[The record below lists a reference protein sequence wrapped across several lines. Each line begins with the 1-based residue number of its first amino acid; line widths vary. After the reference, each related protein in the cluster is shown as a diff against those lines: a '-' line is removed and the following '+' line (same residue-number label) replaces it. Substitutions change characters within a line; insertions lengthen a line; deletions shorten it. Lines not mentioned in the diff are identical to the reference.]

1 MITFTLVAP
10 VNTVDPGLTT
20 LQLLVSSD
28 NPGDNFGTSISLLG
42 NGIPVLVDKTLDED
56 TYLVSCPLLL
66 LGGSKVLFEA
76 SAEDQDETKRLVWH
90 IVVNPSAII
99 RGKDYMSAP
108 YMDSLAFYLPQ
119 ESRAV
124 VRQESVFRQ
133 LMNPIA
139 LELDRIKLKLQSQN
153 RSLMIDDVSDREP
166 DWMFEYDIDESADLQ
181 LTIRADGS
189 VAFAPPS
196 SAGYIGINKLEL
208 TAVDNFDDFW
218 TNAIPTRLS
227 LYGTLQTRNITLT
240 PTASIESFGE
250 VSGFK
255 VPTKD
260 RLFGEV
266 SNGEFLVDVNRS
278 DLAETYMLIT
288 GVGRNNRL
296 QTELLP
302 VHQDGNIQ
310 TRWKWSSISS
320 ITPMRFSELTSA
332 DIQFSLL
339 PPRLSEKKDD
349 TFKWTENRRQ
359 ELVRYAIEVD
369 EVGSSLDQKVS
380 AEGEV
385 IDIASG
391 QSTVQIKTRTRL
403 TSVMGTNIFVT
414 DFSLGHTNT
423 FIYGVDSTKLYIWDK
438 RNVAPT
444 NLKLLS
450 GMTEAPEQT
459 FSIECYENPSLVEGE
474 YSASLSVELERPQGL
489 KPCRSWLW
497 SVITPSGATKYI
509 NPLTGDILDNEQ
521 WTDGHA
527 QGFGIVGAGFDLQ
540 LTELGDYLIELRI
553 DHGDGDPSICRRIF
567 QFREKKAIAEYD
579 LSSLINLTDGINR
592 IHVTESG
599 EIWISHADI
608 IYKLTP
614 HFDLFIISAEN
625 RKIYFREDYDDVEVT
640 F

>member
-1 MITFTLVAP
+1 MITYTLVAP
-10 VNTVDPGLTT
+10 TNTVDPGFTT

-28 NPGDNFGTSISLLG
+28 SPGDSFGDSISIVG
-42 NGIPVLVDKTLDED
+42 NGVPIVIDKVLDED
-56 TYLVSCPLLL
+56 TYLVTATLVL
-66 LGGSKVLFEA
+66 LGRSTVLFEA
-76 SAEDQDETKRLVWH
+76 SAEDEDETKRLVWH
-90 IVVNPSAII
+90 IVVNPSSII
-99 RGKDYMSAP
+99 RSKDYMSAP
-108 YMDSLAFYLPQ
+108 YLDSLAFYLPQ

-189 VAFAPPS
+189 IAFAPPS
-196 SAGYIGINKLEL
+196 SFGYIGINKLEL

-218 TNAIPTRLS
+218 TNAIPTRFS
-227 LYGTLQTRNITLT
+227 LNETLQTRNITLT
-240 PTASIESFGE
+240 PTTPIESFQA

-255 VPTKD
+255 VPTRD

-266 SNGEFLVDVNRS
+266 SNSTLLVDVNRS
-278 DLAETYMLIT
+278 DLAETHVLIS
-288 GVGRNNRL
+288 GVGRNNRI

-302 VHQDGNIQ
+302 IHQDGNVQ
-310 TRWKWSSISS
+310 TRWKWSSVSS
-320 ITPMRFSELTSA
+320 ITPIRFSENTSA

-359 ELVRYAIEVD
+359 ELVRYSVVVD
-369 EVGSSLDQKVS
+369 GVGTSLDQKVS

-391 QSTVQIKTRTRL
+391 QSTVQTKTRTRL
-403 TSVMGTNIFVT
+403 TSIMGTDVLIT

-459 FSIECYENPSLVEGE
+459 FSVECYENPGLVEGE
-474 YSASLSVELERPQGL
+474 YSASLSVEIERPQGL
-489 KPCRSWLW
+489 RPCRSWLW
-497 SVITPSGATKYI
+497 SVTTPSGTTKYI

-521 WTDGHA
+521 WTDGYA
-527 QGFGIVGAGFDLQ
+527 QGFGVTGSGFDLQ

-553 DHGDGDPSICRRIF
+553 DHGDNDPSVCKRIF
-567 QFREKKAIAEYD
+567 QFREKRAIAEYD
-579 LSSLINLTDGINR
+579 LSSLISFIDGINR

-625 RKIYFREDYDDVEVT
+625 RKIYFREDYDNVEVT